1 MFFTLI
7 YMFAGVIG
15 GFCSSAPIGPI
26 NLWVADATLKNKDSE
41 LPVFLAGVIFCD
53 MTYAGLASW
62 GYYKWLEDG
71 PLYSVFSISGGAFLI
86 VLGILGFLQKNRNS
100 QVKSN
105 TEDEKTNN
113 KKTLGQFMLGF
124 VMTGSN
130 PAFLMFWVVA
140 IDFLNQHNP
149 GTPDQVQFV
158 AFLVGIALGDGIWFK
173 SIIALV
179 KHGRDKI
186 NQRFLI
192 GFRRIISLGFLCLGV
207 AAILRNL

>member
-113 KKTLGQFMLGF
+113 K
-124 VMTGSN
+124 
-130 PAFLMFWVVA
+130 
-140 IDFLNQHNP
+140 II
-149 GTPDQVQFV
+149 TP
-158 AFLVGIALGDGIWFK
+158 
-173 SIIALV
+173 
-179 KHGRDKI
+179 
-186 NQRFLI
+186 NQRNTTKAI
-192 GFRRIISLGFLCLGV
+192 GDTSPTARRPKIVF
-207 AAILRNL
+207 AAQHSAVRLNSR